1 MPALVAGMIV
11 FAWGEQK
18 AWRKQKSRASP
29 AIPFGS
35 D

>member
-11 FAWGEQK
+11 FARAQT
-18 AWRKQKSRASP
+18 KSRASP
-29 AIPFGS
+29 AIPLDG